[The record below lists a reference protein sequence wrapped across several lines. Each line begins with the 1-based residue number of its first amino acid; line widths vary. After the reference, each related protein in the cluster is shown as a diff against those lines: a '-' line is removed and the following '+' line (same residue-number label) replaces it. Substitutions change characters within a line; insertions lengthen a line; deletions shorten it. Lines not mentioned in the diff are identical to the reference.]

1 MSGPSDPTEEER
13 HTDAMEFLP
22 TELATALVFATL
34 AERQRKSGRH
44 EAADGA
50 LADAETAFEE
60 LVRFLYD
67 PNNSE
72 YITASERDDLK
83 HDIRLLRKKL
93 HSVKTRQN

>member
-1 MSGPSDPTEEER
+1 MRGPSDRTEEER
-13 HTDAMEFLP
+13 HADAMEFLR

-34 AERQRKSGRH
+34 AERHRKSGRH

-67 PNNSE
+67 PNNAE
-72 YITASERDDLK
+72 YITASERGDLK
-83 HDIRLLRKKL
+83 HDVRLLRKKL
-93 HSVKTRQN
+93 YSVKASQD